1 MVSSPST
8 AADWTQRRIHTRK
21 ASVTPSSSARPA
33 SGHSAE
39 RSRSA
44 IGPSMIARVTSG
56 MPMAS
61 ATPPSDA
68 TSMSESD
75 HT

>member
-1 MVSSPST
+1 V
-8 AADWTQRRIHTRK
+8 
-21 ASVTPSSSARPA
+21 
-33 SGHSAE
+33 
-39 RSRSA
+39 

-61 ATPPSDA
+61 ATPPSEA
-68 TSMSESD
+68 TSISESD